1 MLLKM
6 SENKLPND
14 IFKYTRSLNSDLSHN
29 LENIT
34 NFIYIR
40 NKMEITDEEKQFA
53 RDICKSKLEPEQKR
67 DILKWFESMNLK
79 EIKQMLETISPGIYK
94 QLIEAEYNKE
104 QMLITNVQDDVTM
117 QLTDEMPV
125 TFEYNNQNL
134 ESGMPT
140 TSYENIPDRVS
151 LTFLASRLKNISM
164 TDVEKDDAAKD
175 FYNKYSKSQDVE
187 ELKKVQ
193 NIFKE
198 QSINM
203 DLDML
208 KELAAVINIETTK
221 ETEIVKDRMLE
232 LISHG
237 ASIMPYVAL
246 NSEYS
251 QKINDFINSF
261 DEDSSHDSKQTSLE
275 ERFE

>member
-1 MLLKM
+1 
-6 SENKLPND
+6 
-14 IFKYTRSLNSDLSHN
+14 
-29 LENIT
+29 
-34 NFIYIR
+34 
-40 NKMEITDEEKQFA
+40 
-53 RDICKSKLEPEQKR
+53 
-67 DILKWFESMNLK
+67 
-79 EIKQMLETISPGIYK
+79 
-94 QLIEAEYNKE
+94 
-104 QMLITNVQDDVTM
+104 
-117 QLTDEMPV
+117 MPV